1 MSVSSPLFRTAT
13 VALPDGNKIDLR
25 VRRSER
31 AKRISLRVIPASG
44 GFELVVPIRASI
56 KQGLSFARDKASWL
70 KAHLATLPP
79 PVPFEDGAVIPLL
92 DQPKKI
98 CRSDELFRSVWL
110 IGKTLHVAAPP
121 ENVPEDIRRWLQN
134 RAKDELKA
142 RAEDKSQLINQQF
155 RRITVGDMAS
165 RWGSCSPKGDLSFS
179 WRIIMAPEYA
189 LDYLVAHEVSH
200 LKEMNHSKRFWTIVN
215 HLTDDLERGR
225 AWLRDQGASLHRF
238 GFDPRS

>member
-1 MSVSSPLFRTAT
+1 MFDFLSPR
-13 VALPDGNKIDLR
+13 
-25 VRRSER
+25 
-31 AKRISLRVIPASG
+31 
-44 GFELVVPIRASI
+44 
-56 KQGLSFARDKASWL
+56 
-70 KAHLATLPP
+70 
-79 PVPFEDGAVIPLL
+79 
-92 DQPKKI
+92 
-98 CRSDELFRSVWL
+98 
-110 IGKTLHVAAPP
+110 LHSK
-121 ENVPEDIRRWLQN
+121 NVPEDIRRWLKN

-155 RRITVGDMAS
+155 RRITGGDMAS